1 MFGIV
6 FRFVVLIIIVVLLGI
21 SIKTLVKAKPAKKQ
35 KFINIIIIF
44 VCIVFLFL
52 SFISLDIK
60 KLRIDKN
67 ISKGIDVISG
77 KYLPET
83 DIPQIYSIYEF
94 DCDGYYGT
102 VSVSKIDEE
111 EKKKILNNK
120 DKFELIIE
128 DGTTVALCTR
138 VACVRDIYGMPKKCV
153 GDIRIFKDDT
163 RIFIKYNYKDVK
175 ILGPIK
181 HLTFTQYF
189 YRDTVDIEEIADSI
203 VPDSLDVLDKTNQG
217 KRTN

>member
-21 SIKTLVKAKPAKKQ
+21 SIKTLVKTKPVKKQ
-35 KFINIIIIF
+35 KVINIIIIF
-44 VCIVFLFL
+44 VCIVFLSL

-60 KLRIDKN
+60 KLKIDKN
-67 ISKGIDVISG
+67 ISQGIDVISG

-102 VSVSKIDEE
+102 VSVSKVDEE

-120 DKFELIIE
+120 DKYELIIE
-128 DGTTVALCTR
+128 DETAVALCTQM
-138 VACVRDIYGMPKKCV
+138 ACVRDVWGVPEKCV
-153 GDIRIFKDDT
+153 GDIRLFKGDT

-181 HLTFTQYF
+181 YLTFTQYF
-189 YRDTVDIEEIADSI
+189 YRDIVDIKEIADSI
-203 VPDSLDVLDKTNQG
+203 VPDSLDVLDKTQEGSSN
-217 KRTN
+217 